1 MTKMTWWRRGGAFA
15 WGLAAALAAA
25 ALVGLPGVAE
35 AAVPEDPTHVMLS
48 VMDSAATPQPLPLG
62 TLRVE
67 WMPPTGGNDT
77 DLSHYQVQVRVYDAS
92 SETTGWTVPAKSVAV
107 GAAKKEATFSGL
119 NYKSN
124 YQARVQK
131 RNRSATN
138 LTMEA
143 GPWALSMLPP
153 EKAGVVIANGVIKP
167 SQPGKPLQI
176 ATPIVEAGDKMLAV
190 SWTVPHSD
198 LAITHYMVHHQAKDA
213 ASGTVVIVPVPSAQ
227 TAISGLKAATEYT
240 VKVAA
245 VSEKG
250 AGLYSA
256 EVKATTT
263 GTATTTGGT
272 GAAGAPVKIA
282 MPTVMEGDMMLMVSW
297 NAPASEKPIL
307 YYEVRHMAAGAAAWV
322 TPTMKV
328 TDMMAEIMKLTNG
341 MAYVVQVRANNANGD
356 GPWSESASGTP
367 MGATPTPAL
376 PIFGAFAL
384 AAGLAVGGRRRLR
397 QLAAARE
404 RRRLLT

>member
-1 MTKMTWWRRGGAFA
+1 MTKMTKMTRWRRGGAFA
-15 WGLAAALAAA
+15 WGLSAALAAV
-25 ALVGLPGVAE
+25 VGLPGVAE
-35 AAVPEDPTHVMLS
+35 AVLEKPDTVTLS
-48 VMDSAATPQPLPLG
+48 DKDSAMDPQELPLG
-62 TLRVE
+62 SLRVH
-67 WMPPTGGNDT
+67 WTPLIPPSDVT
-77 DLSHYQVQVRVYDAS
+77 HYQVQVRVYNAS
-92 SETTGWTVPAKSVAV
+92 QQTTGWMTPGKEVVAT
-107 GAAKKEATFSGL
+107 AAMAALKGATFTGL
-119 NYKSN
+119 NYKSK
-124 YQARVQK
+124 YEARV
-131 RNRSATN
+131 RSVNKNNPALN
-138 LTMEA
+138 EENSIWVVSNMPA
-143 GPWALSMLPP
+143 GGQLPG
-153 EKAGVVIANGVIKP
+153 K
-167 SQPGKPLQI
+167 PGKPLQI
-176 ATPIVEAGDKMLAV
+176 AAPTVEPGDKMLAV

-282 MPTVMEGDMMLMVSW
+282 MPTVMADDMMLMVSW